1 MRRLLR
7 IVFPNWLFVPLTIV
21 AVLSA
26 GNLALTS
33 GASVASAA
41 CSWALSGNRQ
51 AFGPIRFWVDE
62 RFSPSEISAIRSAF
76 ATWQNDPLSDV
87 TFEFMGTTRTPDRA
101 VDDGRNVV
109 VRSAR
114 PPADAPSNTVLATTR
129 RLVIEG
135 TAIYR
140 DTDVVIDFSGRVS
153 WATDGYPRAQDL
165 QSLVTHEVGHV
176 LGLDHVTDPDQVMY
190 PVYAPGR
197 IDKRELRW
205 GDLVAVAELYP
216 QALEK
221 ATRPTSSPR
230 ALR

>member
-1 MRRLLR
+1 LLR
-7 IVFPNWLFVPLTIV
+7 IVFPNWLVLPLTIA
-21 AVLSA
+21 AVLAA

-41 CSWALSGNRQ
+41 CSWSLSGNRQ
-51 AFGPIRFWVDE
+51 AFGPVRFWVDE

-76 ATWQNDPLSDV
+76 TTWQSDPLSDV
-87 TFEFMGTTRTPDRA
+87 TFEFMGTTRTPDCA

-114 PPADAPSNTVLATTR
+114 PLADAPSTNALAITHR
-129 RLVIEG
+129 VVFEG
-135 TAIYR
+135 TSIYR
-140 DTDVVIDFSGRVS
+140 DTDVVIDFSGRVP
-153 WATDGYPRAQDL
+153 WATDGDPRAQDL
-165 QSLVTHEVGHV
+165 QSLMTHEVGHI

-197 IDKRELRW
+197 VDKRELRW
-205 GDLVAVAELYP
+205 GDLAAVADVYP
-216 QALEK
+216 QPLEE
-221 ATRPTSSPR
+221 AMRPTSSPR